1 MITPREAKALVTRT
15 PDREFLNAGEVFLAC
30 RSWSHAEEVV
40 EGLRRAN
47 VYGRQPRSAIGVIV
61 MASKLEVG

>member
-1 MITPREAKALVTRT
+1 MTPREAKALIVPT
-15 PDREFLNAGEVFLAC
+15 PDREFLSEGEVFLAC
-30 RSWSHAEEVV
+30 RDWAHAHAVV
-40 EGLRRAN
+40 ESLRDAN

>member
-1 MITPREAKALVTRT
+1 MTPRETKKLIAPPPASETLC
-15 PDREFLNAGEVFLAC
+15 EGEVFLAC
-30 RSWSHAEEVV
+30 RDWDHAYKVV
-40 EGLRRAN
+40 DELRHAD